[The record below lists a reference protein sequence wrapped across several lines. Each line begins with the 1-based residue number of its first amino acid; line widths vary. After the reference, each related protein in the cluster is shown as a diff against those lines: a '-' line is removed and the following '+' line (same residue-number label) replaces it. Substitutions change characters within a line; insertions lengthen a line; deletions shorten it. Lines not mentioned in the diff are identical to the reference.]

1 MVSKFSSYLR
11 ETSQELKRVS
21 WPSVAELKES
31 TMVVLVTVTV
41 ITILLYAVDW
51 VLNLGMQ
58 TITKA
63 WA

>member
-1 MVSKFSSYLR
+1 MVNKFSSYLR

-31 TMVVLVTVTV
+31 TVVVLVTVTV
-41 ITILLYAVDW
+41 ITVLLYAVDW
-51 VLNLGMQ
+51 IFNLGMQ

-63 WA
+63 LA